1 MTTIQQSL
9 IALFSMLCMGLEA
22 DARHLFVQGQL
33 SAEGKPLSGVVVSD
47 GYTCCVTDGNGHY
60 RFEVNDDARFVFV
73 STPSSYTVA
82 CDKAT
87 IPQFYQRINRST
99 PDTTYDFTL
108 LPIKGNANRFAFLAQ
123 ADAQVTTD
131 KELTRGYTNDVKD
144 MRLLADALCRDGR
157 SVFSIDLGDIVGNAQ
172 WLYTGYIQ
180 TVAPLSMPIFRA
192 IGNHDMEMPPSR
204 TYEGSTKTF
213 EQYFGP
219 VNYSFNRGKAHFIIL
234 DDCFCT
240 GRDYQ
245 YIGYIPEQT
254 FRWLEQ
260 DLSHVAKGSL
270 VFVAM
275 HIPCSP
281 TDKLVFNQSDMEY
294 VSNAA
299 ALWEVQKGYN
309 VHFLSGHTH
318 WNQNLHY
325 GDSLIEHN
333 TAAVCGIW
341 WKADMCLDG
350 TPRGCGVYEVDGNQ
364 LFWWYHSFGHLRDYQ
379 LRIYRPGTSKDH
391 PNDIIANVWNY
402 DDQWKVEWLENGKLM
417 GRMTQFTG
425 YDSEAAAICAD
436 KKKVEYDWIA
446 PAQTTHLFRATPKN
460 AGARITVRA
469 TDRFGRVYE
478 VGLQ

>member
-1 MTTIQQSL
+1 
-9 IALFSMLCMGLEA
+9 
-22 DARHLFVQGQL
+22 
-33 SAEGKPLSGVVVSD
+33 
-47 GYTCCVTDGNGHY
+47 
-60 RFEVNDDARFVFV
+60 
-73 STPSSYTVA
+73 
-82 CDKAT
+82 
-87 IPQFYQRINRST
+87 
-99 PDTTYDFTL
+99 
-108 LPIKGNANRFAFLAQ
+108 
-123 ADAQVTTD
+123 
-131 KELTRGYTNDVKD
+131 
-144 MRLLADALCRDGR
+144 
-157 SVFSIDLGDIVGNAQ
+157 
-172 WLYTGYIQ
+172 
-180 TVAPLSMPIFRA
+180 
-192 IGNHDMEMPPSR
+192 
-204 TYEGSTKTF
+204 
-213 EQYFGP
+213 
-219 VNYSFNRGKAHFIIL
+219 
-234 DDCFCT
+234 
-240 GRDYQ
+240 
-245 YIGYIPEQT
+245 
-254 FRWLEQ
+254 
-260 DLSHVAKGSL
+260 
-270 VFVAM
+270 
-275 HIPCSP
+275 
-281 TDKLVFNQSDMEY
+281 MEY

-299 ALWEVQKGYN
+299 ALWEVLKGYN

-325 GDSLIEHN
+325 GDSLMEHN

-350 TPRGCGVYEVDGNQ
+350 TPRGCGAYEVDGNQ